1 MKKLYSIQDYR
12 ELFGELRQLRK
23 LRLSRKDKIHSNIKR
38 RYGRKR
44 LEEFVEKFWE
54 GGYVHLESGD
64 YLYIPPIK
72 EMGHPLRL
80 IQPYVPEQIIPKFC
94 KPGNVVMDI
103 GANVGEWT
111 LNMAKMVSNTGRVFS
126 IEPVPSMVEAL
137 KKTVAI
143 NNLSQVSIFQGAISN
158 QKGHSKLTIP
168 FAKENQALP
177 FGSQLG
183 EGYAPPPKDVVV
195 TWGAMVT
202 TKTIEVQTTTID
214 SFSSE
219 NGVKKLDFIK
229 VDVEGHE
236 KYVIEGGIQ
245 TFKTLKP
252 ALFLEVGAETMEDRE
267 IIADQLRGLDYEI
280 MGIILQDGVIEV
292 NWSQYINMKKPFEPA
307 YYVNV
312 LFLPSIN
319 G

>member
-1 MKKLYSIQDYR
+1 MKKLDSIQDYR

-72 EMGHPLRL
+72 EMGHLLRL

-111 LNMAKMVSNTGRVFS
+111 LNMAKMVSDTGRVFS
-126 IEPVPSMVEAL
+126 IEPNPSMAQAL

-143 NNLSQVSIFQGAISN
+143 NNLSQVSIFQGAMSN
-158 QKGHSKLTIP
+158 QTGHLDLTIP
-168 FAKENQALP
+168 YTQDGQALP
-177 FGSQLG
+177 FGSQMG
-183 EGYAPPPKDVVV
+183 NEYTPPSKDVAVS
-195 TWGAMVT
+195 WGAMAT
-202 TKTIEVQTTTID
+202 TKTIKIQTTSID
-214 SFSSE
+214 SYISDK
-219 NGVKKLDFIK
+219 GIPKLDFIK

-245 TFKTLKP
+245 TLRTFKP
-252 ALFLEVGAETMEDRE
+252 ALFLEVGVETLEDRQ
-267 IIADQLRGLDYEI
+267 IIADQLRELSYEI
-280 MGIILQDGVIEV
+280 VGIILHDGVVEV
-292 NWSQYINMKKPFEPA
+292 NWSQYINLQEPFELA
-307 YYVNV
+307 YFVNV
-312 LFLPSIN
+312 LFLPSS
-319 G
+319 